1 MRSAGVAATT
11 KRGDLR
17 AFNRRRTAAHRKSAP
32 VRTEHRR
39 ASGAGRRQR
48 DGAELGSAL
57 HPLDIAQ
64 QRGER
69 GREMRLV
76 EQHQGV
82 VSEEPRVRRAKRAPV
97 AVAREEQPRPHH
109 IDGADEDRG
118 PRGVEAPRTVVGEP
132 PAQHPEPD
140 AALGR
145 MCRAGVERVAK
156 RGQRADARN
165 PRAHRLRRLV
175 DDGAAVDDVDDAPRQ
190 GGVRKACEQCEQHAG
205 RLAEPGG
212 DVHRVRNR
220 AASERGV
227 EAPLPRVGVVADD
240 GAKVRDVAK
249 VVGFATR
256 ACRFGR
262 GGAGAIAAF
271 GHGALRA
278 WRDVGGRCRRA

>member
-1 MRSAGVAATT
+1 MLQS
-11 KRGDLR
+11 L
-17 AFNRRRTAAHRKSAP
+17 
-32 VRTEHRR
+32 
-39 ASGAGRRQR
+39 
-48 DGAELGSAL
+48 DGT
-57 HPLDIAQ
+57 Q

-69 GREMRLV
+69 GREVRLV
-76 EQHQGV
+76 EQHHCV
-82 VSEEPRVRRAKRAPV
+82 VSEEPRVRRTPRAPV
-97 AVAREEQPRPHH
+97 AVAREHEPRAHH
-109 IDGADEDRG
+109 VDGADEHRG

-227 EAPLPRVGVVADD
+227 QTPLPRVGVVADD

-249 VVGFATR
+249 VVVGFATR